1 MMKTMAPLLV
11 FITLGFTNCLGQY
24 EPVTPRDETEKD
36 YTKVEI
42 RRFLLTQEKGSPVWE
57 LARASQ
63 VSIRWGSIT
72 AIVGVACL
80 IGGYVGYSTMS
91 HEGLLSY
98 MEEGFYQV
106 MMAAGALNLGISVW
120 QFRRADRK
128 LEQAKKLYY

>member
-1 MMKTMAPLLV
+1 MVKSIALL
-11 FITLGFTNCLGQY
+11 FTFLLSAFMNCYGQY
-24 EPVTPRDETEKD
+24 EPATPNNTIEKD

-63 VSIRWGSIT
+63 VSIRWGSIPV
-72 AIVGVACL
+72 IVGVACL

-91 HEGLLSY
+91 HESLLSY

-120 QFRRADRK
+120 QFRRAERK